1 MTIEYRKDP
10 KTGAPIIEGDGAN
23 DSIHI
28 SSVTGFDGK
37 PTGELAVYA
46 HTGGNTPSVTIY
58 IDAEAAARGLQ
69 VHGGGGDDYLVVAP
83 ECSAGVALYGGD
95 GNDLIRGS
103 AGDDYI
109 EGGAGDDI
117 VMGNG
122 GDDLVAGGLGEDQV
136 HGGTG
141 ANTLIGDDP
150 AHPADTAS
158 DSFFVAGEDTVLD
171 KQFQDWKFSE
181 F

>member
-1 MTIEYRKDP
+1 
-10 KTGAPIIEGDGAN
+10 
-23 DSIHI
+23 
-28 SSVTGFDGK
+28 
-37 PTGELAVYA
+37 
-46 HTGGNTPSVTIY
+46 
-58 IDAEAAARGLQ
+58 
-69 VHGGGGDDYLVVAP
+69 
-83 ECSAGVALYGGD
+83 
-95 GNDLIRGS
+95 
-103 AGDDYI
+103 
-109 EGGAGDDI
+109 
-117 VMGNG
+117 
-122 GDDLVAGGLGEDQV
+122 V